1 MNHMAPVDEYI
12 DSKIKS
18 YVEEI
23 ASLKRQNALLKQE
36 LSDMNEIKLAYA
48 KILLGG
54 NIKVNGKEVKD

>member
-1 MNHMAPVDEYI
+1 MAPVDEYI
-12 DSKIKS
+12 YSKIKS

-48 KILLGG
+48 NILLGRD
-54 NIKVNGKEVKD
+54 IKANGKEVKD